1 MARRL
6 LRGTGALLVAAM
18 LLPAGCTARQPVRS
32 ATTGST
38 HMPTTAASAQPAI
51 GQGDGVFSVIGAQ
64 AQEIAAVV
72 AFLDAYNAGRL
83 QSALA
88 RFAADAVVSD
98 CDYRKVEDMDFHGR
112 TEISGWLRA
121 RMADHDHLM
130 VGRIYNENP
139 EQPVGVVGVEYQR
152 RTSDTLRALGFAS
165 GIRPKVATKVVF
177 TADGRIQRF
186 ANGPFGGSSEVC
198 RPI

>member
-18 LLPAGCTARQPVRS
+18 LLSAGCTARQPVRS

-38 HMPTTAASAQPAI
+38 HMPTTAASAQPAV
-51 GQGDGVFSVIGAQ
+51 GQGDRVFSVIGAQ
-64 AQEIAAVV
+64 AQEIA
-72 AFLDAYNAGRL
+72 
-83 QSALA
+83 
-88 RFAADAVVSD
+88 VVSD
-98 CDYRKVEDMDFHGR
+98 CDYRKVEDVDFHGR
-112 TEISGWLRA
+112 IEITGWLRA

-130 VGRIYNENP
+130 VGRIYDENP

-177 TADGRIQRF
+177 TPDGHFQRF
-186 ANGPFGGSSEVC
+186 ANGPFGGPSEVC